1 MNILI
6 GSRALAH
13 WSNVPIKPTTDWD
26 IISENDISSVIGL
39 DDMSLTKIE
48 WHDKSFLNNYAFDNF
63 ASDVT
68 GEIDGVKFHVMNQ
81 VGLTI
86 IKRSHLWRDLSF
98 SKHIT
103 HYHKHLVH
111 WRKTFLP
118 LTEHLLQER
127 IRLTME
133 AYPQGHPSLMQSV
146 EGFFDDAVTKKYNHD
161 WLHEL
166 VAFYSKPLYTRLQ
179 HNPEMAWCEKVLW
192 DKLSYEEQLQCVA
205 EETYVI
211 AMERFLIPKDW
222 DYPYQLAY
230 MKALAKVCTTLC
242 SGWFRDF
249 AIDNYPSILGLF
261 NADKI
266 NAVKAIIEK
275 E

>member
-26 IISENDISSVIGL
+26 IISENDIST
-39 DDMSLTKIE
+39 DAIE
-48 WHDKSFLNNYAFDNF
+48 WHDRAFLNNGSFDGF
-63 ASDVT
+63 ASNIT
-68 GEIDGVKFHVMNQ
+68 GEIDGVKYHVMNQ

-103 HYHKHLVH
+103 HYHKHLAH
-111 WRKTFLP
+111 WRQTF
-118 LTEHLLQER
+118 TTSNELLLLER

-146 EGFFDDAVTKKYNHD
+146 GDFFDDAVTKKYNHD

-166 VAFYSKPLYTRLQ
+166 VAYQSKPLYTRLQ
-179 HNPEMAWCEKVLW
+179 NNPELAWCEKVLW
-192 DKLSYEEQLQCVA
+192 DKLPYEEQLQCVA

-211 AMERFLIPKDW
+211 AMERFLIPKNW

-242 SGWFRDF
+242 SGWFRGF
-249 AIDNYPSILGLF
+249 AIDNYPSILSLF